1 MTEKIKTSIAFIILG
16 VLILAGFILVRADR
30 PADVYPNENT
40 MIRLY
45 GEAHGEK
52 LYYDL
57 ELKLWQENYKEG
69 CRNLFI
75 ELPYYSAEF
84 LNLWMQ
90 GGSEEI
96 LNDFFE
102 DIRGTQSGNDY
113 YKEFFQEIRESCP
126 ETVFYGTDVGHQF
139 DTTGARYLKYLK
151 DKGLADSEKYAL
163 AEACIRQGQEYYAS
177 GDTETGISDIRESY
191 MVSNFVDAYE
201 RCGGGKVMGIYGS
214 YHTELDAPGRM
225 AHLLKIQYG
234 DIISSVKLS
243 SLVMKRNPYQ
253 IGFSITGLVFFLM
266 LTIPNMIWARR
277 EKPVGYEEA
286 AAKENMFLLLMERA
300 GEVCVTAALFVFPAL
315 NPNIRKLPEGLY
327 FDIKI
332 IFWILA
338 FVLMI
343 LYECYWIRYFR
354 SEGTMKDFYSSF
366 AGFPV
371 AGASLPVIAAILLG
385 IYSGNM
391 LFLAASIIL
400 GIGHIGIH
408 AMHKREIG

>member
-1 MTEKIKTSIAFIILG
+1 MKERLKTAIAFIILA

-30 PADVYPNENT
+30 SGDVYPNEDT

-45 GEAHGEK
+45 GEAHGYQT
-52 LYYDL
+52 YYEI
-57 ELKLWQENYKEG
+57 ELKLWQENYEDG
-69 CRNLFI
+69 YRNLFV
-75 ELPYYSAEF
+75 ELPYYSAEY
-84 LNLWMQ
+84 LNLWMK

-96 LNDFFE
+96 LNDLFE
-102 DIRGTQSGNDY
+102 DIRGTLSGNDN
-113 YKEFFQEIRESCP
+113 YKDFFQKIKESCP

-139 DTTGARYLKYLK
+139 DTTGARYLKYLEEN
-151 DKGLADSEKYAL
+151 GLTGSENYAL

-201 RCGGGKVMGIYGS
+201 RCGGGKIMGIYGS
-214 YHTELDAPGRM
+214 YHTEINEPDRM
-225 AHLLKIQYG
+225 AYQLKEQFG
-234 DIISSVKLS
+234 EIISSVKLS
-243 SLVMKRNPYQ
+243 SLAMKRNPYQ
-253 IGFSITGLVFFLM
+253 IGLSLSGLVFFLM
-266 LTIPNMIWARR
+266 LTIPNMIWAKR
-277 EKPVGYEEA
+277 EKPEGYEEA
-286 AAKENMFLLLMERA
+286 AAKENRFLLLLERA
-300 GEVCVTAALFVFPAL
+300 GEVFVTAALFIFPAL

-343 LYECYWIRYFR
+343 LYEGYWIRYFR
-354 SEGTMKDFYSSF
+354 SKGTMKDFYSSF

>member
-1 MTEKIKTSIAFIILG
+1 MTEKIKTAIAFIILG

-30 PADVYPNENT
+30 PTDVYPNENT

-45 GEAHGEK
+45 GEGHGEK
-52 LYYDL
+52 TYYDL
-57 ELKLWQENYKEG
+57 ELKLWQEYYNEG
-69 CRNLFI
+69 DRNLFL

-90 GGSEEI
+90 GESDEI
-96 LNDFFE
+96 LNQLFE
-102 DIRGTQSGNDY
+102 DIQGTLSGNDY
-113 YKEFFQEIRESCP
+113 YKEFFQKIRESCP

-139 DTTGARYLKYLK
+139 DTTGTRYLKYLE

-163 AEACIRQGQEYYAS
+163 AEACISQGQEYYAS

-191 MVSNFVDAYE
+191 MVSNFVEAYE
-201 RCGGGKVMGIYGS
+201 RCCGGKIMGIYGS
-214 YHTELDAPGRM
+214 YHTEINEPDRM
-225 AHLLKIQYG
+225 AYQLKEQFG
-234 DIISSVKLS
+234 EIISSVKLS

-253 IGFSITGLVFFLM
+253 IGFSVTGLVFFLM
-266 LTIPNMIWARR
+266 LTMPNMIWARR
-277 EKPVGYEEA
+277 EKPAGYEEA
-286 AAKENMFLLLMERA
+286 AAKENRFLLLLERA
-300 GEVCVTAALFVFPAL
+300 GEVFVTAALFIFPAL

-327 FDIKI
+327 IDGKI
-332 IFWILA
+332 FFWILA

-343 LYECYWIRYFR
+343 LYEGYWIRYFR
-354 SEGTMKDFYSSF
+354 SKGTMKDFYSSF

-408 AMHKREIG
+408 VMHKREIG